1 MSELVGVLLAAGL
14 GTRFEDGNKLLAPVC
29 QRDEPI
35 VVRAARSFPDAV
47 DHVVAVVGH
56 EADAVREAVS
66 SVVDETVHN
75 PAYERGQSTSV
86 RTGAIAAR
94 ERDADAAVFLPGDMP
109 TVDPRTVQRIVEAS
123 REDDVD
129 AVVPVY
135 DGRRGIRCCSTPAVS
150 TIWLIS
156 PEIPAGEPCSRPSR
170 FDDFP
175 SRIQES
181 TSTSIPS
188 TTSRR
193 SSASNVL
200 QSRTS
205 SFSPGSKILDLS
217 VQFRFWKTTAQFS
230 AQFND
235 TTTEEVDSR
244 QLTGDKSE

>member
-135 DGRRGIRCCSTPAVS
+135 DGRRGNPVLFDASC
-150 TIWLIS
+150 
-156 PEIPAGEPCSRPSR
+156 
-170 FDDFP
+170 FDDL
-175 SRIQES
+175 
-181 TSTSIPS
+181 
-188 TTSRR
+188 
-193 SSASNVL
+193 A
-200 QSRTS
+200 
-205 SFSPGSKILDLS
+205 DLS
-217 VQFRFWKTTAQFS
+217 G
-230 AQFND
+230 D
-235 TTTEEVDSR
+235 TGGRALFETVAVRRLPVEDPGIHVDVDTVDDLAS
-244 QLTGDKSE
+244 LECE